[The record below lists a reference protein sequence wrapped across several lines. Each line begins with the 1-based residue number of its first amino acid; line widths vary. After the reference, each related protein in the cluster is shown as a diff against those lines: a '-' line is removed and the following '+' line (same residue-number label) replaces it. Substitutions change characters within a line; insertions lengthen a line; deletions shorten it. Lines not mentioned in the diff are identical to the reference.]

1 MLRRSV
7 WPLVLAAGLPACN
20 SDSSNPFDRIFEPI
34 EVSETSD
41 LLFSSDLHAIGESK
55 AEVFEIE
62 MGGQG
67 LGQVTFCGDT
77 RLCATIEGLRAPD
90 GIRMA
95 FRRIEDANGDG
106 VLDET
111 DGISLIVIDTELG
124 VSSPIVPS
132 PARVSGYDWSP
143 TSDVIVYSG
152 QDVVPVDLE
161 DDDLYGVDPT
171 GRTNTN
177 LTRSA
182 QTRERRPRLSP
193 DGSTAVYERIFTNLD
208 AKGQIWLFQT
218 STFQAQL
225 TVGGPGEEPLEGTL
239 YVVGSDADPVF
250 SPSGQRVAFR
260 RLTSTGNGG
269 LGTWDILT
277 ISVNATDLQVVV
289 SGPLYR
295 GAPDWSEDGI
305 LFVET
310 DAAAD
315 TTQIV
320 AVDPE
325 DGTNRRVIVTD
336 AAGAAF
342 VNPRWLLPPDAVV
355 PRGRSTIGLATETR
369 SHGENGELRTFA

>member
-342 VNPRWLLPPDAVV
+342 VNPRWLLPP
-355 PRGRSTIGLATETR
+355 TR
-369 SHGENGELRTFA
+369 